1 MHKFPLALTNSD
13 HLLQYTLK
21 CFICFPSFP
30 YMKMKQTDT
39 KEYQRRKTKNKLL
52 HTYGTL
58 LALYLSN
65 FTRQIQD
72 VLRPGLDLLLCL
84 ILDHDKGLRRN
95 MTNND
100 TLSWLYWETTYYAWV
115 DKKMITLRIHFS
127 EPSMHHTHKPPSA
140 TNRDDR
146 NFRRQK

>member
-1 MHKFPLALTNSD
+1 MLSILPIHENETDRHKGIS
-13 HLLQYTLK
+13 
-21 CFICFPSFP
+21 
-30 YMKMKQTDT
+30 
-39 KEYQRRKTKNKLL
+39 KTKNKKQVTVL

-100 TLSWLYWETTYYAWV
+100 TLS
-115 DKKMITLRIHFS
+115 
-127 EPSMHHTHKPPSA
+127 
-140 TNRDDR
+140 
-146 NFRRQK
+146 